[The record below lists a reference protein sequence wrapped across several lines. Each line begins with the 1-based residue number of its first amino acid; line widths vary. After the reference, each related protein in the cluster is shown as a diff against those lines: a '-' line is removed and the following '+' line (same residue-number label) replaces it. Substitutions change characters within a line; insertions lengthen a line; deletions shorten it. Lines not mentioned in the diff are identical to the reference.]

1 MAKNLYD
8 VLGVSRS
15 ASDREIRSAYRKL
28 ARKFHPDVNPGNAS
42 AESQFKE
49 VNAAYEVL
57 SDAENRRKYDKYGDR
72 WEMADQIEEMQ
83 RQQAAGGGFGRSG
96 NSTMFGGDGDAS
108 FGDLGSMFGD
118 LFGRARGRNA
128 NRRGQ
133 DLETPVE
140 VTLEEAYHGGTRTVA
155 MESAA
160 ICGVCGGSGQVA
172 GAICHNCGGSGQV
185 IRPRRL
191 EVKVPPGVKTGSRVR
206 VAGEGNPG
214 TGNGKPG
221 DLFLVV
227 TVLPNERFER
237 QADNLVIEVD
247 VPYIDAILGG
257 EVEVPTLTGRVALRI
272 PELTQNGRQFRL
284 AGKGMPVLSHPDR
297 HGDLLARVRVRLPDH
312 LTAAQREHIE
322 ALRNLDAE
330 PVASERS

>member
-8 VLGVSRS
+8 VLGVSHS
-15 ASDREIRSAYRKL
+15 ASEREIRSAYRKL
-28 ARKFHPDVNPGNAS
+28 ARKLHPDVNPGNAS

-57 SDAENRRKYDKYGDR
+57 SDPAKRGKYDKYGDR

-83 RQQAAGGGFGRSG
+83 RQQAAGGGFGRGG
-96 NSTMFGGDGDAS
+96 NTVFGGDGDAS

-133 DLETPVE
+133 DLETSVE
-140 VTLEEAYHGGTRTVA
+140 VSLDEAYHGATRMVA

-172 GAICHNCGGSGQV
+172 SAICHNCGGSGQV

-191 EVKVPPGVKTGSRVR
+191 EVKVPAGVKTGSRVR

-214 TGNGKPG
+214 SGSGKPG

-227 TVLPNERFER
+227 NVLPNDRFER
-237 QADNLVIEVD
+237 QGDNLVIEVD
-247 VPYIDAILGG
+247 VPYTDAILGG
-257 EVEVPTLTGRVALRI
+257 EVEVPTMTGRVALRI

-284 AGKGMPVLSHPDR
+284 TGKGMPVLSNPAH
-297 HGDLLARVRVRLPDH
+297 HGDLLARVRIRLPEH
-312 LTAAQREHIE
+312 LTTAQREHIE